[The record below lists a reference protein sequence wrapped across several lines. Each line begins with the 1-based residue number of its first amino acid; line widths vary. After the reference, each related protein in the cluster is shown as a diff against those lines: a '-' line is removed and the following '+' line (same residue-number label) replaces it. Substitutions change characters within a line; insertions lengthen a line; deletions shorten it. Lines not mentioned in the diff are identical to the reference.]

1 MPCSKGPMSRR
12 AWGAI
17 MVSASL
23 TDAKYGPSRAVSLA
37 DSPMLIVCP
46 NCSTSYRVE
55 GAALGSSGRSVRCV
69 RCRHVWFAHDPEAL
83 AAIAQAHRAEVEA
96 IVGADTTS
104 AAVREHVP
112 AASEP
117 DNSEEQPATSAQPA
131 EAEIAPPIL
140 PSPSLMAAQEIT
152 PDVTDGQSP
161 VVTIDAPPLGPGE
174 APSRPPR
181 GEDIETVAA
190 RRESVRAKR
199 RQHTTLIALSLAILA
214 VICLDTALITGR
226 ARVVKA
232 APQTASLYAA
242 LGLPV
247 NLRGLSFDKVVT
259 SSEIHDGVQV
269 LVVEGSIINSSSR
282 IVEVPRLRFS
292 VRNKTGQEIYTWTS
306 LPGQTMLS
314 PGESLPFRSRLA
326 SPPPEMADL
335 LVRFFHRRDLVVGA
349 R

>member
-1 MPCSKGPMSRR
+1 
-12 AWGAI
+12 
-17 MVSASL
+17 
-23 TDAKYGPSRAVSLA
+23 
-37 DSPMLIVCP
+37 MLIACP

-96 IVGADTTS
+96 MVGADATS
-104 AAVREHVP
+104 AAVPEGVP

-117 DNSEEQPATSAQPA
+117 DNPGEQPASSTQPP
-131 EAEIAPPIL
+131 EAEIEPPTF
-140 PSPSLMAAQEIT
+140 PSPSLMAAQTT
-152 PDVTDGQSP
+152 PDATDGQP
-161 VVTIDAPPLGPGE
+161 PALTIDAPPLAPGE
-174 APSRPPR
+174 PGDESAAAPNRPPR

-190 RRESVRAKR
+190 RRESARAKR
-199 RQHTTLIALSLAILA
+199 RQHTTLIALSIAILA
-214 VICLDTALITGR
+214 MIGLDTALITGR

-259 SSEIHDGVQV
+259 SSESNDGVQV
-269 LVVEGSIINSSSR
+269 LVVEGSIINSSPR

-292 VRNKTGQEIYTWTS
+292 LRNKAGQEIYTWTS
-306 LPGQTMLS
+306 LTGRTMLS

-326 SPPPEMADL
+326 SPPPETADL